1 MSHGGADD
9 RRAPCIALLGGSFD
23 PVHAGHLALA
33 DAAHAHGA
41 AEVVWVPVAQSP
53 FKLDGPRIEDADRLA
68 LLQAALL
75 GRSGES
81 IELREW
87 GRSGP
92 SYTIETLRELT
103 AEQPSTRWA
112 WLMGEDCLKSFVDWR
127 EAAEIAALAELWV
140 GPRLEGSSSQLELHA
155 SRVAGRYPPCISSA
169 SHSRPSML
177 DRPRFGTAWLRV
189 RTQDAGCC
197 PRAYSTRSLR
207 AACMAGLA
215 RLARKSAA
223 WPCRSGC
230 CVAKSSPESLVERT
244 RSRRSTRRV
253 HR

>member
-155 SRVAGRYPPCISSA
+155 SRVAEALPAVHIERIPFAPQHA
-169 SHSRPSML
+169 R
-177 DRPRFGTAWLRV
+177 
-189 RTQDAGCC
+189 
-197 PRAYSTRSLR
+197 STEIRD
-207 AACMAGLA
+207 
-215 RLARKSAA
+215 RLAQGEDPGRGLLPASVLHEIVARGLYG
-223 WPCRSGC
+223 WPRSSG
-230 CVAKSSPESLVERT
+230 
-244 RSRRSTRRV
+244 
-253 HR
+253 